1 MEILKVSATTDPS
14 KLANAVCA
22 VLRGSGE
29 VAVTAMGARAVHNA
43 VRGVALAR
51 GRMLVEGS
59 DLSVKPMFSP
69 LRMDGGDNLR
79 SGVKLVVRKERAAT

>member
-1 MEILKVSATTDPS
+1 MEILKVSATTDPA

-29 VAVTAMGARAVHNA
+29 VAVTAMGTRAVHNA
-43 VRGVALAR
+43 VRGIALAR

-59 DLSVKPMFSP
+59 DLGVKPMFSP
-69 LRMDGGDNLR
+69 LRLDGGDNLR
-79 SGVKLVVRKERAAT
+79 SGIKFIVQKEKAVI